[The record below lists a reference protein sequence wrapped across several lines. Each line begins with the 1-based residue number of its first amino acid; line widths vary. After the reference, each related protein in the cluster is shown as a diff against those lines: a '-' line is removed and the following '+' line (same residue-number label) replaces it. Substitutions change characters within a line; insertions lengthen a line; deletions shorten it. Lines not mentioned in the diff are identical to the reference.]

1 MMKITGNRTV
11 EIMNYKGKAKYLF
24 GLVVLISLFL
34 GSIYPSFVHMNNH
47 NLLYGIAC
55 MMAMDLMLGD

>member
-1 MMKITGNRTV
+1 
-11 EIMNYKGKAKYLF
+11 MNYKGKAKYLF

-34 GSIYPSFVHMNNH
+34 GSIYPSFVHMSNH

-55 MMAMDLMLGD
+55 MMAMDLVLGD